1 MSLLTTLCIEWFLL
15 PHNADVPAFPQWLYR
30 SSAGEDYADQVWLC
44 SHLIFTCGTSFI
56 KAIPTC
62 SSQVVLQCCVFPG
75 LCTHNCQVHVSWQSV
90 FVHRGLVLGLCLLWD
105 RAPASLMMVV
115 TLQVP
120 WVMSLLEEIINQVND
135 WQVNYS
141 QQSECISLLEAPAGI
156 QVLCKPGPQFHSAF
170 SFSLWALYNLPHS
183 SHMHL
188 HSPTEM
194 INPQLE
200 ELF

>member
-1 MSLLTTLCIEWFLL
+1 MQSLLPFRVVHSSLKPL
-15 PHNADVPAFPQWLYR
+15 PCAVLSRFCSVVCSCGSAHAFV
-30 SSAGEDYADQVWLC
+30 SCMSHGKVWLC
-44 SHLIFTCGTSFI
+44 RGD
-56 KAIPTC
+56 C
-62 SSQVVLQCCVFPG
+62 SS
-75 LCTHNCQVHVSWQSV
+75 
-90 FVHRGLVLGLCLLWD
+90 GLCLLED
-105 RAPASLMMVV
+105 HSTASVMVVV

-120 WVMSLLEEIINQVND
+120 CVMSHLEEIINQVND

-141 QQSECISLLEAPAGI
+141 QHSECISLLEAPAGI
-156 QVLCKPGPQFHSAF
+156 QVLCKPGPQFYSAF

-200 ELF
+200 ELFK